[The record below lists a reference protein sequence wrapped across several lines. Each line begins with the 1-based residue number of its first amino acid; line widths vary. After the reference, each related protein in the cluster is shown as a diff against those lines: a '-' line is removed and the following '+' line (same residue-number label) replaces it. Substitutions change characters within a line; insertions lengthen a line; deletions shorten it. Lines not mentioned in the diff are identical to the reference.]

1 MKTQKLIL
9 DDFQEEKIASSKMKK
24 IFGGI
29 TQDMVNQQNQVPVE
43 PLEPIIPPL
52 NTGTGTGVT
61 NGSGRP

>member
-9 DDFQEEKIASSKMKK
+9 EDFQEEKIANSKMKK

-29 TQDMVNQQNQVPVE
+29 TQDMLNQQNQEPVE
-43 PLEPIIPPL
+43 PLVPIIPPPGG
-52 NTGTGTGVT
+52 GTGSGVT